1 MLCSYDAAAGMI
13 SKRQRSKAIVS
24 DLMVLRRA
32 EKLISLEHS
41 NSSEMSVPGI
51 KIFSVFPKI
60 VLISAHPDSCRGAF
74 GQTGCGGRAGIAKR
88 AI

>member
-13 SKRQRSKAIVS
+13 SKWQRSKAIVS

-41 NSSEMSVPGI
+41 NSSEMSVPGNQDFFR
-51 KIFSVFPKI
+51 FSENCAYI
-60 VLISAHPDSCRGAF
+60 CAS
-74 GQTGCGGRAGIAKR
+74 
-88 AI
+88 